1 MPSKLPKTAKQ
12 IAEAAAAAAGANGD
26 SGSQGKEEEEDDLFG
41 GGGGGG
47 KIRIKAKTKKEGLGP
62 KVGSLGSDDEL
73 DLKNDLPPTLSDRR
87 VNGDN
92 TSVNGNGTL
101 ANRKRKASVAIPI
114 EADARSSIARRLDF
128 TNLIK
133 SP

>member
-1 MPSKLPKTAKQ
+1 M
-12 IAEAAAAAAGANGD
+12 
-26 SGSQGKEEEEDDLFG
+26 
-41 GGGGGG
+41 
-47 KIRIKAKTKKEGLGP
+47 
-62 KVGSLGSDDEL
+62 GSDDEL

-101 ANRKRKASVAIPI
+101 ANRKRKASVAIPF